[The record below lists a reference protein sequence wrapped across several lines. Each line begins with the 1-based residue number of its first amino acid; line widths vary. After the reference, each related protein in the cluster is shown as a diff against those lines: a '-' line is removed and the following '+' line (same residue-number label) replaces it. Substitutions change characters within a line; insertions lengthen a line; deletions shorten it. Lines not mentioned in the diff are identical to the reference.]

1 MKVAYARVM
10 LVGPGGVGKSSLL
23 NGLMN
28 LPMTIEGV
36 STQIA
41 DTMTIKAKDR
51 PSASFWAKSGNY
63 WVPVSETDEMN
74 ELARLV
80 QKAHREQQMLQKEVN
95 DQVTNSDG
103 IFSNKFVKPIV
114 DQIAFLSKE
123 VLTSSDTEVYLNVW
137 DCGGQPIFLNLLPA
151 FLTARTLFLLMFD
164 ARFGLSERC
173 FHLSHCKG
181 KKPIKE
187 LDDFTTLELM
197 VRWMST
203 IHATLLEKHSL
214 DGRNN
219 SPQILPVGTH
229 GDDPSVKRN
238 KDVFSHLSAACS
250 NKAFS
255 NLLLDGVIVDN
266 TTAGKGEKEDPSF
279 QIIRQAADSFAT
291 TDVAIRTPIKWVLF
305 RKVFKGYA
313 KEKEK
318 PVISLESV
326 KDLAKTCQIPEDSL
340 DSMLSF
346 YHDLAVFFHY
356 SSIPSLK
363 SSVIVD
369 PQWLVQQMAKIL
381 ALKGFESVK
390 KKLFWDLLR
399 ERGILVEQLYQK
411 VLSSQKELS
420 PQGIID
426 ILEHFLIIASI
437 DTKKLVHQ
445 ISGREYFVPSM
456 LPGRPVMQTRSAT
469 SNMPSVVPLHLF
481 STQYLP
487 PGFFTRLVT
496 VMSKH
501 TKCEVDFSSKI
512 YRNEVQFLY
521 GNAGQQLDKVIISE
535 NKYSISIH
543 VERVA
548 SRPYKCST
556 FIQSCHDIFEN
567 LHDSIPEIKKWLP
580 GIDVSFGLECDI
592 CPAKDH
598 FVVLPPPASVISG
611 SYPVISCQNS
621 KPVKLTVDQKFWF
634 SIHKVSPFVFDAS
647 LQAQEYFFR
656 IIQPKLR
663 FIYMKSVQLLRK
675 LLLLVKQWLWQKHWK
690 CLSILKTFKV
700 MPRLFLNAGRRR
712 CHQ

>member
-28 LPMTIEGV
+28 LPMTIEGF

-41 DTMTIKAKDR
+41 DTMTVIAKDR
-51 PSASFWAKSGNY
+51 PSASYWAKSGKY
-63 WVPVSETDEMN
+63 WVPVSEKDEMS
-74 ELARLV
+74 ELFQSVRNF
-80 QKAHREQQMLQKEVN
+80 KAHTEQQSFLQKEGH
-95 DQVTNSDG
+95 DQVTDSDAK
-103 IFSNKFVKPIV
+103 FFNKYVKPIV
-114 DQIAFLSKE
+114 DQIGSLSKE
-123 VLTSSDTEVYLNVW
+123 VILPTDTEVYLNVW

-173 FHLSHCKG
+173 HHLSHCKG
-181 KKPIKE
+181 KKPIEE
-187 LDDFTTLELM
+187 LEDFTTLELM

-203 IHATLLEKHSL
+203 IHATLLEKRSR
-214 DGRNN
+214 DNQNN
-219 SPQILPVGTH
+219 FPKILPVGTH
-229 GDDPSVKRN
+229 GDYPSVKRN
-238 KDVFSHLSAACS
+238 KDVFSHLSAACV

-255 NLLLDGVIVDN
+255 DLLLDGVIVDN

-305 RKVFKGYA
+305 RKVFKKYA
-313 KEKEK
+313 KENKK
-318 PVISLESV
+318 PVISRESV
-326 KDLAKTCQIPEDSL
+326 KDLAKTCLIPQDSV

-369 PQWLVQQMAKIL
+369 PQWLIQQMAKIL
-381 ALKGFESVK
+381 ALRGFEMVK
-390 KKLFWDLLR
+390 NEHLWYLLQ
-399 ERGILVEQLYQK
+399 ERGILVERLYQK

-437 DTKKLVHQ
+437 DTKKLIHQ

-456 LPGRPVMQTRSAT
+456 LPGRPVMKTSGSAT
-469 SNMPSVVPLHLF
+469 SNMPSAVPLHLLF
-481 STQYLP
+481 STRYLP
-487 PGFFTRLVT
+487 PGFFTRLLT

-501 TKCEVDFSSKI
+501 TKCKVDFSSKI

-580 GIDVSFGLECDI
+580 GIDVSFGLECDV
-592 CPAKDH
+592 CPEKDH
-598 FVVLPPPASVISG
+598 FVVLPPPSSVVSG
-611 SYPVISCQNS
+611 SYPVIWCQNS
-621 KPVKLTVDQKFWF
+621 KPVKLTVDQKFWY
-634 SIHKVSPFVFDAS
+634 SIHKVSPLILSSIQAS
-647 LQAQEYFFR
+647 SLM
-656 IIQPKLR
+656 L
-663 FIYMKSVQLLRK
+663 
-675 LLLLVKQWLWQKHWK
+675 
-690 CLSILKTFKV
+690 ILCF
-700 MPRLFLNAGRRR
+700 
-712 CHQ
+712 

>member
-28 LPMTIEGV
+28 LPMTIEGF

-41 DTMTIKAKDR
+41 DTMTVKAKDR
-51 PSASFWAKSGNY
+51 PSVSYWAKSGNY

-80 QKAHREQQMLQKEVN
+80 QKAHREQQMLLEECN
-95 DQVTNSDG
+95 DQVTDSDAK
-103 IFSNKFVKPIV
+103 FSDKYVKPVV
-114 DQIAFLSKE
+114 DQIESLWKE
-123 VLTSSDTEVYLNVW
+123 VLSSSDTDVYLNVW

-173 FHLSHCKG
+173 FHLSHYKG

-187 LDDFTTLELM
+187 LSDFTTLELM

-219 SPQILPVGTH
+219 FPQILPVGTH

-266 TTAGKGEKEDPSF
+266 TTAGKGKKEDLSF

-305 RKVFKGYA
+305 RKVFKKYA
-313 KEKEK
+313 KENKK
-318 PVISLESV
+318 PVISRESV

-381 ALKGFESVK
+381 ALRGFEMVK
-390 KKLFWDLLR
+390 NKHLWNLLR
-399 ERGILVEQLYQK
+399 EKGILVELLYQK

-456 LPGRPVMQTRSAT
+456 LPGRPVIKTSGSAT
-469 SNMPSVVPLHLF
+469 SNMPSVVPLHLLF
-481 STQYLP
+481 STRYLP

-501 TKCEVDFSSKI
+501 TKSKVDFSSKI

-521 GNAGQQLDKVIISE
+521 GNVGQQLDKVIISE

-580 GIDVSFGLECDI
+580 GIDVSFGLECDV
-592 CPAKDH
+592 CPEKDH

-611 SYPVISCQNS
+611 SYPVIWCQKS

-634 SIHKVSPFVFDAS
+634 SIHKVSLFVFNAN
-647 LQAQEYFFR
+647 
-656 IIQPKLR
+656 
-663 FIYMKSVQLLRK
+663 LL
-675 LLLLVKQWLWQKHWK
+675 
-690 CLSILKTFKV
+690 INI
-700 MPRLFLNAGRRR
+700 FLGSFN
-712 CHQ
+712 QS

>member
-28 LPMTIEGV
+28 LPMTIEGF
-36 STQIA
+36 STQLA
-41 DTMTIKAKDR
+41 ETITVKAKNR
-51 PSASFWAKSGNY
+51 PSESYWAKSGRY
-63 WVPVSETDEMN
+63 WVRVTDIDELN
-74 ELARLV
+74 ELAQLV
-80 QKAHREQQMLQKEVN
+80 QRVHRKQLPFLQKEGH
-95 DQVTNSDG
+95 DKGIGSDAK
-103 IFSNKFVKPIV
+103 FSDKYVKPIV
-114 DQIAFLSKE
+114 DQIASLSKE
-123 VLTSSDTEVYLNVW
+123 LSSSDTEVYLNVW
-137 DCGGQPIFLNLLPA
+137 DCGGQHIFLNLLPA

-164 ARFGLSERC
+164 ARFGLYERC
-173 FHLSHCKG
+173 LHLSHCKG

-187 LDDFTTLELM
+187 LEDFSTLELM
-197 VRWMST
+197 VQWMST
-203 IHATLLEKHSL
+203 IHATLVKKHSPD
-214 DGRNN
+214 DGNN
-219 SPQILPVGTH
+219 FPQILPVGTH
-229 GDDPSVKRN
+229 GDDPSVKRD
-238 KDVFSHLSAACS
+238 KDIFSSLFAACA

-266 TTAGKGEKEDPSF
+266 TTAGTGEREDPSF

-318 PVISLESV
+318 PVISLENV
-326 KDLAKTCQIPEDSL
+326 EELAKTCLIPEDSL

-369 PQWLVQQMAKIL
+369 PQWLVQQIAKIL
-381 ALKGFESVK
+381 ALRGFESVK

-456 LPGRPVMQTRSAT
+456 LPGRPVMKTSGSAT
-469 SNMPSVVPLHLF
+469 SNMPSVVPLHLLF
-481 STQYLP
+481 STRYLP

-501 TKCEVDFSSKI
+501 TKCKVDFSSKI

-521 GNAGQQLDKVIISE
+521 GNAGQQLDKMIISE

-567 LHDSIPEIKKWLP
+567 LQDSIPEIIKWLP
-580 GIDVSFGLECDI
+580 GIDVSFGLECDA
-592 CPAKDH
+592 CPEKNH
-598 FVVLPPPASVISG
+598 FVVLPPPSSVISG

-621 KPVKLTVDQKFWF
+621 KPVKLTVDQKFWS
-634 SIHKVSPFVFDAS
+634 SIHKVSPNVFDAS
-647 LQAQEYFFR
+647 LLTN
-656 IIQPKLR
+656 I
-663 FIYMKSVQLLRK
+663 
-675 LLLLVKQWLWQKHWK
+675 
-690 CLSILKTFKV
+690 
-700 MPRLFLNAGRRR
+700 FLGSFN
-712 CHQ
+712 QS